1 MRFRHFDERKFE
13 EYISQTYNY
22 EPLKKKI
29 KLFDESEEKNPE
41 TLKLV
46 LFREGETDKF
56 TSQFKT
62 VNNEKDNTS
71 AISSC
76 NTSSSSSSVTEGS
89 ENQLSNESPTNKIA
103 VKSIIGSIR
112 VKKDDF
118 FFANKDDIERF
129 RKMFRNQNSLNV
141 TKPSKK
147 ITSTVPFNGVY
158 NVFNVIS
165 PVTKVK
171 IPLREIERLYQKYFS
186 KNVQDTIVIIA
197 NILNMISLSN
207 KHHKFRMDESF
218 KKKSEAEK
226 LKERCDANRM
236 HLRHKKVLEAKLKAN
251 FLDVINKFMDSEFE
265 PTFQM
270 FFLSILTVLRVL
282 EQPKFKKGS
291 IFKNLVLLLW
301 NSLKNCD
308 FDSPKVFGLFRSKS
322 FRPDCIDLISLI
334 EDSRNS
340 DPGITDRLALFFLS
354 TVNSRES
361 FQPVLTALT
370 NDSNEDLAQLLDNAI
385 RYCRLHSKFK
395 DRVVNSL
402 PIQESVIQTPATS
415 VQNNVSVV
423 EDNQQWLLAKAPNGS
438 SQ

>member
-1 MRFRHFDERKFE
+1 MRFRNFDEKKFE
-13 EYISQTYNY
+13 EYLCQTYNY
-22 EPLKKKI
+22 QPCKKKI
-29 KLFDESEEKNPE
+29 RLQDESEEKNPE

-46 LFREGETDKF
+46 LCREGETDKF

-71 AISSC
+71 ATSSC
-76 NTSSSSSSVTEGS
+76 NTSSSSSSATEVS
-89 ENQLSNESPTNKIA
+89 LENQPSKELPNKIN
-103 VKSIIGSIR
+103 VNSIIGSVR

-118 FFANKDDIERF
+118 FFANEKDIEKF
-129 RKMFRNQNSLNV
+129 RIMFRDKNSKNVANQM
-141 TKPSKK
+141 KK
-147 ITSTVPFNGVY
+147 IPNIIPFNSA
-158 NVFNVIS
+158 NIVFNTPVI
-165 PVTKVK
+165 KEK

-186 KNVQDTIVIIA
+186 KAVQDTIVIIA

-218 KKKSEAEK
+218 KKKTEAEK

-251 FLDVINKFMDSEFE
+251 FLDVINKFIECEFE

-308 FDSPKVFGLFRSKS
+308 FDNPKVFGLFRSKS

-334 EDSRNS
+334 EDSRNC

-361 FQPVLTALT
+361 FQPVLNALT
-370 NDSNEDLAQLLDNAI
+370 SDSNEDLGQLLDNAI

-395 DRVVNSL
+395 DRVENSSL
-402 PIQESVIQTPATS
+402 PTQESVIPTLAATS
-415 VQNNVSVV
+415 VQNNVPV
-423 EDNQQWLLAKAPNGS
+423 EDNQQCLLANAPNGPN
-438 SQ
+438 Q